1 MTLLITTLYIRQH
14 YVARSS
20 HQIWKTNLF
29 NTNQLENTSGKG
41 KNIINCPNSGTEP
54 HYVGPQA
61 FTT

>member
-1 MTLLITTLYIRQH
+1 MTLLNTTLYIRQH

-41 KNIINCPNSGTEP
+41 KNIINCPNSGTDP
-54 HYVGPQA
+54 H
-61 FTT
+61 